1 MAVWL
6 SSRVGLARYPACSLL
21 ADSPSDPHADLG
33 TVPEIGELACQIV
46 VECPEFA
53 SWDRAMSTL
62 SKRNFVETKGR
73 IDR

>member
-21 ADSPSDPHADLG
+21 AGLPLDSHADLR
-33 TVPEIGELACQIV
+33 TVREIGELACQIV

-53 SWDRAMSTL
+53 SWDRAVSTL
-62 SKRNFVETKGR
+62 TKRDFVETKRR